1 MPTLV
6 DAALV
11 VVVMVLVLRRQ
22 MRPRRLDTDRR
33 FWLLPLVLGAVA
45 LKDPQLIDRRDTAWS
60 VVLLGCGMLAVLAAG
75 SVWGWTVR
83 LWREADGAL
92 WSQGTRATLAA
103 WGGMIAIRFGL
114 FGLGAA
120 MHLRQS
126 SSALLLSLAV
136 LLLVR
141 SLVVHWRAR
150 ALLPPGRI
158 TLMS

>member
-22 MRPRRLDTDRR
+22 MRPRLLDTDRR
-33 FWLLPLVLGAVA
+33 FWLLPLVLAVVA
-45 LKDPQLIDRRDTAWS
+45 LRDPQLIDRRDTVWS
-60 VVLLGCGMLAVLAAG
+60 VVLLGCGTVAVLAAG

-83 LWREADGAL
+83 LWRDADGAL
-92 WSQGTRATLAA
+92 WSRGTRATLAA
-103 WGGMIAIRFGL
+103 WGGTVAVRAGL

-120 MHLRQS
+120 LHLRQS

-150 ALLPPGRI
+150 SLLPLGRV
-158 TLMS
+158 TLTS

>member
-22 MRPRRLDTDRR
+22 MRPRLLDTDRR
-33 FWLLPLVLGAVA
+33 FWLLPLVLAVVA
-45 LKDPQLIDRRDTAWS
+45 LRDPQLIDRRDTVWS
-60 VVLLGCGMLAVLAAG
+60 VVLLGCGTVAVLAAG

-83 LWREADGAL
+83 LWRDADGAL
-92 WSQGTRATLAA
+92 WSWGTRATLAA
-103 WGGMIAIRFGL
+103 WGGTVAVRAGL

-120 MHLRQS
+120 LHLRQS

-150 ALLPPGRI
+150 SLLPLGRV
-158 TLMS
+158 TLTS

>member
-33 FWLLPLVLGAVA
+33 FWLLPLVLAVVA
-45 LKDPQLIDRRDTAWS
+45 LRDPQLIDRRETVWS
-60 VVLLGCGMLAVLAAG
+60 VVLLGCGTLAVLAAG

-83 LWREADGAL
+83 LWRDADGVL
-92 WSQGTRATLAA
+92 WSRGTRATLAA
-103 WGGMIAIRFGL
+103 WGGMVAVRAGL

-120 MHLRQS
+120 LHLRQS
-126 SSALLLSLAV
+126 GSALLLSLAV

-150 ALLPPGRI
+150 SLLPPGRV
-158 TLMS
+158 TLTS

>member
-1 MPTLV
+1 MPALV

-33 FWLLPLVLGAVA
+33 TWLLPLVLGAVA
-45 LKDPQLIDRRDTAWS
+45 LRDPQLIDRRDTAWS
-60 VVLLGCGMLAVLAAG
+60 VALLGCGLLAVLAAG

-83 LWREADGAL
+83 LWQEADGAL
-92 WSQGTRATLAA
+92 WAQGTRATLAA
-103 WGGMIAIRFGL
+103 WGGMLAIRVGL

-120 MHLRQS
+120 LHLRQS
-126 SSALLLSLAV
+126 SSALLLGLAV

-141 SLVVHWRAR
+141 SLVVRWRAR
-150 ALLPPGRI
+150 ALPAPGRFAA
-158 TLMS
+158 LP